1 MRVWSGASRSNLCR
15 DDVGMIP
22 TVGEDTLSGC
32 LVRVSRTQVVEMEN
46 SRVSKSSWCNDGTQ
60 IYTQVRECEAIH
72 NSVAALQ
79 KKLLGGADVLVGRR
93 GNVNFTN
100 PSDFVRV
107 IQQNKTDQRSKT
119 EMGML
124 LPSCK
129 VPSLIRMTVLHTA
142 GRVARQGEQELLV
155 VGVKATLA
163 EETWTWRCTSLIC
176 PKNQT
181 FLLRTEVEWV
191 EVPEVWADKN
201 TSRCNSPNP
210 LFLLDRN
217 AILYNYSVSEEVE
230 RVLFHPL
237 SSRFLKEDH
246 F

>member
-79 KKLLGGADVLVGRR
+79 KKLLGGPDAVIGRR

-100 PSDFVRV
+100 PTDFVRV

-119 EMGML
+119 EMGLL

-129 VPSLIRMTVLHTA
+129 VPSLLRVTVMHTA
-142 GRVARQGEQELLV
+142 GRVARRGEQELLV

-163 EETWTWRCTSLIC
+163 EETWTWRCTSLFC
-176 PKNQT
+176 PKTQT

-201 TSRCNSPNP
+201 TSRCNSSNP
-210 LFLLDRN
+210 LFLL
-217 AILYNYSVSEEVE
+217 V
-230 RVLFHPL
+230 
-237 SSRFLKEDH
+237 KC
-246 F
+246 